1 MKHLLTTLFVVF
13 LSCTAVVAQEKT
25 MSKEEKEAAK
35 VKKEADLKA
44 AFTAAEFTAADEELV
59 RTSYAN
65 RSANTKIL
73 KADTALTEED
83 VKAKSKE
90 FSTAEDVVL
99 KEKLG
104 AAKYKIFKDTQ
115 KAQREAAKAQ

>member
-1 MKHLLTTLFVVF
+1 
-13 LSCTAVVAQEKT
+13 
-25 MSKEEKEAAK
+25 

-59 RTSYAN
+59 RTSYTN
-65 RSANTKIL
+65 RSAYTKTL

-104 AAKYKIFKDTQ
+104 ASKYKIFKDTQ

>member
-1 MKHLLTTLFVVF
+1 MKHLLTTLFLVF

-59 RTSYAN
+59 RTSYTN
-65 RSANTKIL
+65 RSANTKKL
-73 KADTALTEED
+73 KADTSLSEDD

-90 FSTAEDVVL
+90 FSTAEDAIL

-104 AAKYKIFKDTQ
+104 APKYKTFKDTQ
-115 KAQREAAKAQ
+115 KAQREAAKTQ